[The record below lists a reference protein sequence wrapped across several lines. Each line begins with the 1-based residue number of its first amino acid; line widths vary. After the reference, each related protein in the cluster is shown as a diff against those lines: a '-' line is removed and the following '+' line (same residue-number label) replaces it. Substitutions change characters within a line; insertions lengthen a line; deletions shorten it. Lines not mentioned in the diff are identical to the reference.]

1 MVYCSGSVL
10 YITSMETFGE
20 LVDSFVN
27 TDPEIVEYLQ
37 TLDEDEQNVTM
48 IAYDHLKSS
57 FSIKKSVGFN
67 KWKQNNK

>member
-1 MVYCSGSVL
+1 
-10 YITSMETFGE
+10 METFGE